1 MRLLLHATAATILVL
16 AATTARAASPGY
28 DTVVKTYFDAESL
41 SHPVNATALGLHD
54 GDARMDA
61 VSPAF
66 HAAEI
71 RRLHATLAQLAGV
84 DSAKLTQAERNDR
97 EILTAEIGGELLE
110 EEHVQQWRHNPDI
123 YVSLVTSGPYT
134 LIARDFA
141 PAPVR
146 LRDAI
151 AREAAIP
158 GIFAAAKQN
167 LTDMP
172 PVFIDIGL
180 EDVNG
185 ASDFL
190 GHDLPAAF
198 TSVADKTA
206 QAALARSTRLAV
218 AACKDFAAWLT
229 AQKPAAHGSF
239 VLGPDNFRRLLASDM
254 IDLTPDQVLAAGRAQ
269 LKKDHDAFLA
279 VSRIV
284 DPAKPEDALKILGA
298 DHPDAA
304 HLISTARGQL
314 TMLHDFIMARHII
327 DLPGQ
332 DLPKVAE
339 TPPFQRA
346 IVFGEMDPPGPFETH
361 ATQAYYYITPPDLS
375 KSKAEQA
382 QYLEYFNNALLLNLG
397 VHEAL
402 PGHFVQYLYM
412 RANPGW
418 SLVRKTGHSYTATE
432 GWAHYSEQM
441 MQQEGLLD
449 NSPKLHLAQLQDAL
463 LRDCRLVASVQMHTH
478 GMSLADAATMMAQE
492 CFQPPP
498 VAYKEA
504 RRGTSDPGY
513 FSYTLGKLMI
523 LKLRADVQQKEGKSF
538 TLAHF
543 HDRFLGAGLVPLKII
558 RREIMDA
565 DGKLL

>member
-1 MRLLLHATAATILVL
+1 MRLLLNATAALVL
-16 AATTARAASPGY
+16 VLSAGAARAAAPDY
-28 DTVVKTYFDAESL
+28 DSVVKNWFDAEAA

-66 HAAEI
+66 HAAEVK
-71 RRLHATLAQLAGV
+71 RLHATLAALAALDV
-84 DSAKLTQAERNDR
+84 SRLSRAQRDDR
-97 EILTAEIGGELLE
+97 DVLTAEIGGELLE
-110 EEHVQQWRHNPDI
+110 EEHVQQWRHNPDV
-123 YVSLVTSGPYT
+123 YVSLITSGPYT

-146 LRDAI
+146 LRAAI

-158 GIFAAAKQN
+158 GIFAAAKKN
-167 LTDMP
+167 LTGMP
-172 PVFIDIGL
+172 PVFVDIGL

-185 ASDFL
+185 AGDFL
-190 GHDLPAAF
+190 GHDVPAAF
-198 TSVADKTA
+198 TSVTDKNI
-206 QAALARSTRLAV
+206 QAALARSTQRAV
-218 AACKDFAAWLT
+218 AACKDFSAWLT
-229 AQKPAAHGSF
+229 AQKTRAHGSF
-239 VLGPDNFRRLLASDM
+239 VLGADNFRLLLASDM
-254 IDLTPDQVLAAGRAQ
+254 IDLSPGQVLAAGRAQ
-269 LKKDHDAFLA
+269 LKKDHDDFLA
-279 VSRIV
+279 VSKIV
-284 DPAKPEDALKILGA
+284 DPGKPADALKVIGA

-304 HLISTARGQL
+304 HLIGTARGQL
-314 TMLHDFIMARHII
+314 AMLHDFIAARHII

-375 KSKAEQA
+375 KPKAEQEA
-382 QYLEYFNNALLLNLG
+382 YLEYFNNALLLNLG

-412 RANPGW
+412 RANPDW

-441 MQQEGLLD
+441 MQNEGLLD

-463 LRDCRLVASVQMHTH
+463 LRDCRLAASVEMHTN
-478 GMSLADAATMMAQE
+478 GMSLPDAAKMMAQE

-523 LKLRADVQQKEGKSF
+523 LKLRADAQAKEGKAF

-565 DGKLL
+565 DGPLL

>member
-1 MRLLLHATAATILVL
+1 MRVLLNATAAIVL
-16 AATTARAASPGY
+16 ALSATAAQAAGPDY
-28 DTVVKTYFDAESL
+28 DATVKNWFDAEAV

-61 VSPAF
+61 VSPSF
-66 HAAEI
+66 HAAEVK
-71 RRLHATLAQLAGV
+71 RLHATLAALAAI
-84 DSAKLTQAERNDR
+84 DASKLTRAQRDDR
-97 EILTAEIGGELLE
+97 DVLAAEIGGELLE
-110 EEHVQQWRHNPDI
+110 EEHVQQWRHNPDV
-123 YVSLVTSGPYT
+123 YVSLVTNGPYT

-146 LRDAI
+146 MRAAI

-158 GIFAAAKQN
+158 GIFAAAKKN
-167 LTDMP
+167 LSDMP

-198 TSVADKTA
+198 TSVKDKKI
-206 QAALARSTRLAV
+206 QAALARSTQRAV

-229 AQKPAAHGSF
+229 AQKAGAHGSF
-239 VLGPDNFRRLLASDM
+239 VLGADNFRRLLASDM

-269 LKKDHDAFLA
+269 LKKDHDDFLA
-279 VSRIV
+279 VSRVV
-284 DPAKPEDALKILGA
+284 DPAKPADALKVIGA

-304 HLISTARGQL
+304 HLIGTARSQL
-314 TMLHDFIMARHII
+314 AMLHDFIAAKHII

-375 KSKAEQA
+375 KSAAEQEE
-382 QYLEYFNNALLLNLG
+382 YLEYFNNALLLNLG

-412 RANPGW
+412 RANPAW

-441 MQQEGLLD
+441 MQKEGLLD
-449 NSPKLHLAQLQDAL
+449 YSPKLHLAQLQDAL
-463 LRDCRLVASVQMHTH
+463 LRDCRLVASVEMHTH
-478 GMSLADAATMMAQE
+478 GMSLPDAAKMMAQE

-523 LKLRADVQQKEGKSF
+523 LKLRADVQAKEGKAF

-565 DGKLL
+565 DGPLL

>member
-1 MRLLLHATAATILVL
+1 MT
-16 AATTARAASPGY
+16 
-28 DTVVKTYFDAESL
+28 
-41 SHPVNATALGLHD
+41 
-54 GDARMDA
+54 
-61 VSPAF
+61 
-66 HAAEI
+66 
-71 RRLHATLAQLAGV
+71 RLHGTLAQLAALDG
-84 DSAKLTQAERNDR
+84 AKLTQGQRNDR
-97 EILTAEIGGELLE
+97 DVLTGEIGGELLE
-110 EEHVQQWRHNPDI
+110 EEHVQQWRHNPDV
-123 YVSLVTSGPYT
+123 YVSLATNGPYT

-141 PAPVR
+141 PVATR
-146 LRDAI
+146 MHAAI
-151 AREAAIP
+151 AREQAIP
-158 GIFAAAKQN
+158 AILAAARRN

-180 EDVNG
+180 EDAQG
-185 ASDFL
+185 AADFL
-190 GHDLPAAF
+190 AHDLPAAF
-198 TSVADKTA
+198 AQVHDKKA
-206 QAALARSTRLAV
+206 QAELARTTRAAV
-218 AACKDFAAWLT
+218 AACHDFAKWLT
-229 AQKPAAHGSF
+229 AQKKTAHGSF
-239 VLGPDNFRRLLASDM
+239 VLGADNYRRLLDADL

-269 LKKDHDAFLA
+269 LKRDRDDFLA

-284 DPAKPEDALKILGA
+284 DPANPADALKVIGA

-304 HLISTARGQL
+304 HLISTAASQL
-314 TMLHDFIMARHII
+314 AMLHDFIAAKHII

-361 ATQAYYYITPPDLS
+361 ATQAYYYITPPDAT
-375 KSKAEQA
+375 KSAA
-382 QYLEYFNNALLLNLG
+382 QQDDYLQYFNNALLLNLG

-402 PGHFVQYLYM
+402 PGHFVQYLFL

-418 SLVRKTGHSYTATE
+418 SMVVKTGHSYTATE
-432 GWAHYSEQM
+432 GWAHYTEQM
-441 MQQEGLLD
+441 MQKEGLLD

-463 LRDCRLVASVQMHTH
+463 LRDCRLVASVEMHTH
-478 GMSLADAATMMAQE
+478 GMSLADAAKMMADT
-492 CFQPPP
+492 CFQPPS

-523 LKLRADVQQKEGKSF
+523 LKLRADAQAKEGKSF

-558 RREIMDA
+558 QARDHGRGRPIAVTVASMNTAHLCVLIAAALPYITVGGAKTQPGYDNA
-565 DGKLL
+565 APRDFLKPAGRLARARQLGAP